1 MSDEAIGR
9 LSASLRH
16 AASFAKVTRST
27 APAERHVVLDTQ
39 AHADDA
45 PMYLQPYGLQSAPL
59 EGAVAVLV
67 APCGRADEVVAVC
80 VADRRYNI
88 ALEAGDVAVID
99 YRGQRVLLGPDG
111 VVVEGSVIKLGAGA
125 MLAAARETD
134 PVALAADFGTW
145 ATDVAAKLSGLGAP
159 LAAPLPAGTGTIT
172 AGSAKTVIE

>member
-9 LSASLRH
+9 VSTALRH

-27 APAERHVVLDTQ
+27 AAAERHVVLDTK

-67 APCGRADEVVAVC
+67 APGGRADEVVAVC

-111 VVVEGSVIKLGAGA
+111 VVVEGSAIKLGAGA
-125 MLAAARETD
+125 TLAAARETD
-134 PVALAADFGTW
+134 PVKVGAGGLWDTWFKAVGT
-145 ATDVAAKLSGLGAP
+145 ATGAGAP
-159 LAAPLPAGTGTIT
+159 PIASAIGTIDG
-172 AGSAKTVIE
+172 GSAKTTIE